1 MLSLGRPEVLK
12 SAIIAG
18 LCSALVSWPRI
29 ATAPHLRYPAWYLEA
44 VVLFGGIILWGFVF
58 AWHTQYTQRP
68 VFTFKIAIGP
78 LVLATVTGL
87 AVALFWHFAIDPWL
101 RVKVPEDYPT
111 TLQQWVAMSLFSL
124 GLKQLFVVFAPFAW
138 LIRLFGK
145 KEPAFVMTV
154 VFGLA
159 VVVIREY
166 RSPTPMVA
174 EPFFLGLLAV
184 RGIGEALSV
193 YLYLRGGVFLVW
205 WWDLLLQ
212 SRHLLNLAGQ

>member
-1 MLSLGRPEVLK
+1 MRSLGRPEVLN
-12 SAIIAG
+12 SAITAG
-18 LCSALVSWPRI
+18 LCSALVCWPRI

-44 VVLFGGIILWGFVF
+44 VVLLGGIILWGFVF
-58 AWHTQYTQRP
+58 AWHTQNTQRP
-68 VFTFKIAIGP
+68 VFTLKVASGL
-78 LVLATVTGL
+78 LVLATITGL
-87 AVALFWHFAIDPWL
+87 AAALFWHFALDPWL

-111 TLQQWVAMSLFSL
+111 TFEQWLAMSLFSL

-138 LIRLFGK
+138 LIRLLGK
-145 KEPAFVMTV
+145 KGPAFILTV
-154 VFGLA
+154 LFGLA

-166 RSPTPMVA
+166 RSPAPMVA

-205 WWDLLLQ
+205 
-212 SRHLLNLAGQ
+212 